1 MVFFLLFLVG
11 SSSMGFVVA
20 LAATEGADDIYVP
33 ELLNKD
39 MEIDYDIKLME
50 YTGSG
55 RVFNSTGFN
64 STYALLMVAAVSAF
78 LVVIGTF
85 LFLSEESSYDFTK
98 DKRRTKFHSADYEYY
113 YDDGRYLRNI

>member
-1 MVFFLLFLVG
+1 
-11 SSSMGFVVA
+11 MGFVAA
-20 LAATEGADDIYVP
+20 LVATEGADDIYAPV
-33 ELLNKD
+33 LLNED
-39 MEIDYDIKLME
+39 METDYDIKLME
-50 YTGSG
+50 YSGSG

-98 DKRRTKFHSADYEYY
+98 DRRRTRFHSADYEYY
-113 YDDGRYLRNI
+113 YDDGRYLRNL